1 MATQS
6 SVEWMA
12 RQVERRQELS
22 ALLGD
27 LPPVSGSVASTL
39 VSTAR
44 GSDYTVERLM
54 LDLNGVDPVPAYFLR
69 PIDADP
75 DARLPV
81 VLYNHASGGD
91 MVLGKDEL
99 LNGRAALKSP
109 PYGEALVAE
118 GYAVL
123 CIDMWGFGERRGRT
137 LSELFKDMLWHG
149 QVLWG
154 MMVFDSLRAVDYLVS
169 RDDVDPQRI
178 ATLGMSSGSTM
189 AWWTAA
195 LDTRVGVC
203 VDICCLTDYQALIRS
218 GGLDGHGVYY
228 YVPSLLKHFST
239 ADINGLIA
247 PRPHLALAGIY
258 DPLTPADGL
267 DVIDSELRG
276 VYAGLDA
283 SSAWRLSRYNCGH
296 FETEAMRA
304 EALAFLRERL

>member
-1 MATQS
+1 MTTGTHG
-6 SVEWMA
+6 EWLE
-12 RQVERRQELS
+12 RQAERRRDLY
-22 ALLGD
+22 ALLGE
-27 LPPVSGSVASTL
+27 LPPATGRVDSRV
-39 VSTAR
+39 VSTGR
-44 GSDYTVERLM
+44 GPNYSIERLV

-75 DARLPV
+75 QARLPV

-99 LNGRAALKSP
+99 LNGRAALKNP

-137 LSELFKDMLWHG
+137 LDELFKHMLWHG

-169 RDDVDPQRI
+169 RDDVDGQRI

-267 DVIDSELRG
+267 DTIDHELRG
-276 VYAGLDA
+276 VYEGLDA
-283 SSAWRLSRYNCGH
+283 SSEWRLSRYNCGH
-296 FETEAMRA
+296 FETEGMRA
-304 EALAFLRERL
+304 EALAFLRDWL